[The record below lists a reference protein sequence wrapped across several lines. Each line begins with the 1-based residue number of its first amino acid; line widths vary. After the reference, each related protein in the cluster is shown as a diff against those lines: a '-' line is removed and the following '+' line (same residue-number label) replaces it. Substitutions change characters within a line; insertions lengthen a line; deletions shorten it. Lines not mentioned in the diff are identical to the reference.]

1 MSLSKKL
8 EKLIK
13 NSPEILPV
21 KTEAGILVGS
31 VLIESQGF
39 IKNLHKKGKLIYSNI
54 HLNAVAIKMANLLAK
69 GNLIRCEEL
78 YRADQEYG
86 KWFNDSQILRTQY
99 ERARQKQDHDRA
111 DMLWARYIES
121 RDRTVI
127 SKNRAE
133 ALTKT

>member
-1 MSLSKKL
+1 MTLSKKL

-13 NSPEILPV
+13 SSPEILPV
-21 KTEAGILVGS
+21 KTEYGILVGT

-39 IKNLHKKGKLIYSNI
+39 VKNLYKKDALVYKEI
-54 HLNAVAIKMANLLAK
+54 HLNAVAIKIANLLAK
-69 GNLIRCEEL
+69 GQQLNCDEL

-99 ERARQKQDHDRA
+99 ERAKQKQDHDRA

-121 RDRTVI
+121 RDRTI
-127 SKNRAE
+127 LSKTRAE
-133 ALTKT
+133 ALIKS